1 MKKLIA
7 SLFGGAPR
15 AAAKRTPASGRD
27 NPLTIEDGSD
37 NATRR
42 QLVQVLL
49 RDALRKYGIPPRWI
63 DCQMLLVDSRSK
75 GPGMYVRLVVRQ
87 WDERLLDYAFA
98 FQNALMVEIT
108 RFEPQASQWLHG
120 ISWQLDVAETCPFRT
135 MPDKS
140 YWADP
145 VARPAPPARVA
156 PRAGQS
162 LVPPIAAAAAAAP
175 MSAGAAAAAVA
186 PILASLDK
194 ALAAQPAQA
203 VAAAPAEAP
212 PMPAR
217 EPVPPDSDAMKDL
230 ERLFRIRDQEL
241 GMQGEGSPAPVGYEA
256 TRPSPL

>member
-1 MKKLIA
+1 MKKLITT
-7 SLFGGAPR
+7 LFGKSSHGDV
-15 AAAKRTPASGRD
+15 AKRVHVSSRD

-63 DCQMLLVDSRSK
+63 DCQMLLVNSRSR
-75 GPGMYVRLVVRQ
+75 GPGMYVRLVVRE
-87 WDERLLDYAFA
+87 WDERLMDYAYA

-108 RFEPQASQWLHG
+108 RFEPMAAQWLHG
-120 ISWQLDVAETCPFRT
+120 ISWQLDIADTCPYRT

-145 VARPAPPARVA
+145 VAKPVPRVVPARVSQPLA
-156 PRAGQS
+156 QPAAGS
-162 LVPPIAAAAAAAP
+162 LPLGAAAAAAAAAP
-175 MSAGAAAAAVA
+175 L
-186 PILASLDK
+186 IASL
-194 ALAAQPAQA
+194 AHAQSPQPPQVEPTAA
-203 VAAAPAEAP
+203 VAAAPAG
-212 PMPAR
+212 
-217 EPVPPDSDAMKDL
+217 PDHDHDALKDL

-241 GMQGEGSPAPVGYEA
+241 GIKADGGMAPVGYEA

>member
-1 MKKLIA
+1 MKKLITT
-7 SLFGGAPR
+7 LLGGSRHGAT
-15 AAAKRTPASGRD
+15 AKSTSSSNRD

-63 DCQMLLVDSRSK
+63 DCQMLLVNSRSR
-75 GPGMYVRLVVRQ
+75 GQGMYVRLVVRE
-87 WDERLLDYAFA
+87 WDDRLMDYAFA

-108 RFEPQASQWLHG
+108 RFEPLAAQWLHG
-120 ISWQLDVAETCPFRT
+120 ISWQLDLADTCPYRS

-145 VARPAPPARVA
+145 VVKPTPRPAPP
-156 PRAGQS
+156 RAGQPPQPLIQPLS
-162 LVPPIAAAAAAAP
+162 ASGVPLSAAVAAAAAAP
-175 MSAGAAAAAVA
+175 ILASLAQAPQAEQAAAAAT
-186 PILASLDK
+186 
-194 ALAAQPAQA
+194 
-203 VAAAPAEAP
+203 AAATAAAARAP
-212 PMPAR
+212 TG
-217 EPVPPDSDAMKDL
+217 VDSDAMKDL

-241 GMQGEGSPAPVGYEA
+241 GVRVEAHAAPVGYEA

>member
-7 SLFGGAPR
+7 TLFGGPPR
-15 AAAKRTPASGRD
+15 GTAAKRPSASSRD

-63 DCQMLLVDSRSK
+63 DCQMLLVNSRSR
-75 GPGMYVRLVVRQ
+75 GPGMYVRLVVRE
-87 WDERLLDYAFA
+87 WDERLMDYAFA

-120 ISWQLDVAETCPFRT
+120 ISWQLEVAETCPYRS

-140 YWADP
+140 FWADP
-145 VARPAPPARVA
+145 VIAKPAGAPVRPARAAQPLFQATAPSVA
-156 PRAGQS
+156 PMSAA
-162 LVPPIAAAAAAAP
+162 AAAAAAAP
-175 MSAGAAAAAVA
+175 
-186 PILASLDK
+186 ILASLVQ
-194 ALAAQPAQA
+194 AHAPQPPQAEQAAPANA
-203 VAAAPAEAP
+203 EAAAPRT
-212 PMPAR
+212 PAL
-217 EPVPPDSDAMKDL
+217 DGDAMKDL

-241 GMQGEGSPAPVGYEA
+241 GVRVEGSPAPVGYEA

>member
-1 MKKLIA
+1 MKKLINT
-7 SLFGGAPR
+7 LFGGSSHGT
-15 AAAKRTPASGRD
+15 AAKRPSASSRD

-63 DCQMLLVDSRSK
+63 DCQMLLVNSRSR
-75 GPGMYVRLVVRQ
+75 GQGMYVRLVVRE
-87 WDERLLDYAFA
+87 WDERLMNYAYA

-120 ISWQLDVAETCPFRT
+120 ISWQLDVAETCPHRS

-140 YWADP
+140 FWADP
-145 VARPAPPARVA
+145 VAPPVRPVRPAP
-156 PRAGQS
+156 S
-162 LVPPIAAAAAAAP
+162 LVQPIAPLFPPMSAASAAAAAAP
-175 MSAGAAAAAVA
+175 
-186 PILASLDK
+186 ILASLG
-194 ALAAQPAQA
+194 QTQVPQA
-203 VAAAPAEAP
+203 EQAAPAASAETAAP
-212 PMPAR
+212 RAPAA
-217 EPVPPDSDAMKDL
+217 PDSDAMKDL

-241 GMQGEGSPAPVGYEA
+241 GMRVESNSAPVGYEA

>member
-1 MKKLIA
+1 MKKLIKT
-7 SLFGGAPR
+7 LFGGSSHGTAVKRAPV
-15 AAAKRTPASGRD
+15 SSRD

-63 DCQMLLVDSRSK
+63 DCQMLLVNSRSK
-75 GPGMYVRLVVRQ
+75 GPGMYVRLVVRE
-87 WDERLLDYAFA
+87 WDERLMDYAFA

-108 RFEPQASQWLHG
+108 RFEPQAAQWLHG
-120 ISWQLDVAETCPFRT
+120 ISWQLDLAETCPYRS

-145 VARPAPPARVA
+145 VAKPAPRMAP
-156 PRAGQS
+156 PRAGQP
-162 LVPPIAAAAAAAP
+162 LVQPIAAAAAPIIASLGQVQAPQAEQAAP
-175 MSAGAAAAAVA
+175 AATSEAAAAHTSTV
-186 PILASLDK
+186 DG
-194 ALAAQPAQA
+194 
-203 VAAAPAEAP
+203 
-212 PMPAR
+212 
-217 EPVPPDSDAMKDL
+217 DAMKDL

-241 GMQGEGSPAPVGYEA
+241 GIRVDGKAAPVGYEA